1 MKISTV
7 ALLILVLLSVGYI
20 VYDRMQPSGDEDY
33 RQQIDSLNSRIDSLE
48 DDQLQ
53 LDSLI
58 KVYQD
63 SVSVLDHKIDSTKQ
77 RITDIRAYYGNKIK
91 DISRYTPTQLDSF
104 FTNRYK

>member
-1 MKISTV
+1 MKVGIVT
-7 ALLILVLLSVGYI
+7 LLILVLLSVGYI
-20 VYDRMQPSGDEDY
+20 LYDKKQPSDDQDY
-33 RQQIDSLNSRIDSLE
+33 KQQIDSLNSRIDSLE
-48 DDQLQ
+48 GDQLQ

-77 RITDIRAYYGNKIK
+77 KITDIRTYYGNKIK
-91 DISRYTPTQLDSF
+91 DISRYNPTQLDSF